1 MKDKVLW
8 HGFSTV
14 NFTLGC
20 LLFKIRQEFLG
31 FQVCRH
37 SCKTSESVSH
47 SSTIMGLERSWK
59 DTTAVRFVHDGII

>member
-14 NFTLGC
+14 NFSFGLSA
-20 LLFKIRQEFLG
+20 
-31 FQVCRH
+31 FQNMTGIFGVCHH

-47 SSTIMGLERSWK
+47 SSAIMVGEKLEG
-59 DTTAVRFVHDGII
+59 HN